1 MRSGGA
7 IEYARAMRRSPLAF
21 VLPAQHGLISGGNIY
36 NERLIDAL
44 AALTGPDLNDAPDSN
59 DAPDL
64 HDAQRPV
71 RTLTVAEGQAAMRAG
86 APGTY
91 FIDTLN
97 LGDFIELLAQPHA
110 RQRRI
115 LIVHHLPSL
124 EPGIDPDDPALA
136 IERATL
142 PRFDGFLTTSS
153 YTTAL
158 LRERGHTTQDIM
170 TVPPALSARDRQAL
184 RCPPGVRALLV
195 GNLIPRKGV
204 LPLLHALDAAVTPD
218 DRFDIDVVGGTV
230 LDPDYAGAC
239 ARLVASSP
247 RLGPR
252 VHLRGEVAHA
262 EMDAYYGAASV
273 VISASSMETFGMAL
287 QEARAWG
294 LPILALDGGNA
305 RNHFAPG
312 QNGALHGTVPA
323 LVHGFLALVR
333 DPAHMQRL
341 FACAQDMRA
350 GAGYTWDVAARALLD
365 QLAGQPDAGS

>member
-1 MRSGGA
+1 
-7 IEYARAMRRSPLAF
+7 MRRSPLAF
-21 VLPAQHGLISGGNIY
+21 VLPAQRGLISGGNIY
-36 NERLIDAL
+36 NQRLIDAL
-44 AALTGPDLNDAPDSN
+44 AAITAPDALA
-59 DAPDL
+59 APDA
-64 HDAQRPV
+64 HDAERPV
-71 RTLTVAEGQAAMRAG
+71 RTLAVAEGQAAMRAG
-86 APGTY
+86 TPGTY

-97 LGDFIELLAQPHA
+97 LGDFIELLAQPHP

-158 LRERGHTTQDIM
+158 LRARGHTTQVIM

-184 RCPPGVRALLV
+184 RCPPVVRGLLV

-204 LPLLHALDAAVTPD
+204 LPFLSALDAAVVSD
-218 DRFDIDVVGGTV
+218 DRFDIDIVGGTA
-230 LDPDYAGAC
+230 LDPDYARAC
-239 ARLVASSP
+239 AQLVASSP

-252 VHLRGEVAHA
+252 LHLRGEVAHA
-262 EMDAYYGAASV
+262 AMDAYYGAASV

-294 LPILALDGGNA
+294 LPILACDGGNV

-312 QNGALHGTVPA
+312 HNGQLHATVPA
-323 LVHGFLALVR
+323 LAHGFLALVR

-350 GAGYTWDVAARALLD
+350 GDEYTWDAAARALLE
-365 QLAGQPDAGS
+365 QLDAAGARDGLGAGAVI

>member
-7 IEYARAMRRSPLAF
+7 IEYARGMRRSPLAF

-36 NERLIDAL
+36 NQRLIDAL
-44 AALTGPDLNDAPDSN
+44 TALTVPRSPDAS
-59 DAPDL
+59 
-64 HDAQRPV
+64 DAQRPV
-71 RTLTVAEGQAAMRAG
+71 RTLSVAEGQAAMRAG

-97 LGDFIELLAQPHA
+97 LGDFVELLAQPRA
-110 RQRRI
+110 RQRTI

-124 EPGIDPDDPALA
+124 EPGIDPADPALA

-158 LRERGHTTQDIM
+158 LRARGHETQAIM

-184 RCPPGVRALLV
+184 RCPPVVRGLLV
-195 GNLIPRKGV
+195 GNLIARKGV
-204 LPLLHALDAAVTPD
+204 LPFLHALDEAVTPD
-218 DRFDIDVVGGTV
+218 DRFDIDVVGGAV
-230 LDPDYAGAC
+230 LDPDYARAC
-239 ARLVASSP
+239 ARLIASSP

-252 VHLRGEVAHA
+252 LHLRGEVAHA
-262 EMDAYYGAASV
+262 DMDAYYGAASV

-294 LPILALDGGNA
+294 LPILARDGGNA
-305 RNHFAPG
+305 RNHFTPG
-312 QNGALHGTVPA
+312 QNGELHATTPA
-323 LVHGFLALVR
+323 LVRGFLALVR
-333 DPAHMQRL
+333 DPARMQRL
-341 FACAQDMRA
+341 FACAQAMRA
-350 GAGYTWDVAARALLD
+350 GAEYTWDAAARALLE
-365 QLAGQPDAGS
+365 QLAGQLPDAGS